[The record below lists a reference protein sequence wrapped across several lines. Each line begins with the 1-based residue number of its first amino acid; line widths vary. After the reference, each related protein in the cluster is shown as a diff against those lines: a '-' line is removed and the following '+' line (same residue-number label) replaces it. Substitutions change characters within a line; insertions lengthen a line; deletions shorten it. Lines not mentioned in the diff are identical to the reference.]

1 MIDMTCRVTTS
12 LIPEYLDDELDAR
25 RSARLEQH
33 LIVCPGCLA
42 TVQRTRAGVV
52 ALAAL
57 RPESRRDAVWERVVS
72 TASPIGTGEFRT
84 AYKFLRA
91 NRNSPFANVR
101 WPAPGEGWL
110 SAVPESRRR
119 RGHPVHACRA
129 TDLAYWLDEAL
140 WVVELDGHVTAG
152 DTGLTADRAR
162 LVAPVTEWPKVAAE
176 FTADS
181 IARLDALAQR
191 SGNAEL
197 RLYAREI
204 HDEPVVT
211 AADAAY
217 SLAHAVD
224 VAGWDD
230 ESRAEA
236 RKAGIRDRFALERH
250 RQGRWLARAIDQS
263 RSERSAGQR

>member
-1 MIDMTCRVTTS
+1 MIDMTCRVATS
-12 LIPEYLDDELDAR
+12 LIPEYLDDDLDAR

-72 TASPIGTGEFRT
+72 ATVAPAGPGARM

-129 TDLAYWLDEAL
+129 TDLAYWIDDAL

-162 LVAPVTEWPKVAAE
+162 LVAPVTEWPKVAAD

-181 IARLDALAQR
+181 LARLDALAKR
-191 SGNAEL
+191 SGNAEI
-197 RLYAREI
+197 RGYAREL
-204 HDEPVVT
+204 HHEPVVT

-217 SLAHAVD
+217 VLAHAVD

-230 ESRAEA
+230 ESRAGA
-236 RKAGIRDRFALERH
+236 RDAGIRDRFALERH
-250 RQGRWLARAIDQS
+250 RQGRWLASAIDQG
-263 RSERSAGQR
+263 RSEPSAGQR